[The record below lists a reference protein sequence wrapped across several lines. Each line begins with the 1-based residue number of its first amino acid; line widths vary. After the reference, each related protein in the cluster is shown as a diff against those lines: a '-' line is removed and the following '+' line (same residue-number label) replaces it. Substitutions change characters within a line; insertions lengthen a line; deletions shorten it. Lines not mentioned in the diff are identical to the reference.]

1 MARLCSFTML
11 SLDGCYADAN
21 GDMRWA
27 HASDPEAK
35 AFAAENAK
43 SNGVLVFG
51 RITYQM
57 MASYWPTEL
66 AAKNDAAVAEGM
78 NRMPKV
84 VFSKTLRSAEWSG
97 TTIASGELVGEV
109 KKLKQGKL
117 DLVVLGSG
125 TLVGA
130 LAQAGLIDEYQ
141 LLVNPL
147 VLGDGRRLFAGVT
160 GMPRLALES
169 TRRFENGNVFLRYRP
184 G

>member
-1 MARLCSFTML
+1 MARLSSFTMV
-11 SLDGCYADAN
+11 SLDGCYADAH

-27 HASDPEAK
+27 HATDPEAK

-43 SNGVLVFG
+43 SNGMLVFG
-51 RITYQM
+51 RVTYEM

-84 VFSKTLRSAEWSG
+84 VFSKTLRSADWSG
-97 TTIASGELVGEV
+97 TTLVQGELVKEM
-109 KKLKQGKL
+109 KKLKQGKR

-147 VLGDGRRLFAGVT
+147 ILGGGRRLFDGVT
-160 GMPRLALES
+160 GTPRLTLES

-184 G
+184 S

>member
-1 MARLCSFTML
+1 MARLSSFTMV
-11 SLDGCYADAN
+11 SLDGCYADAS
-21 GDMRWA
+21 GGMSWA
-27 HASDPEAK
+27 HATDPETK
-35 AFAAENAK
+35 AFTAENAK
-43 SNGVLVFG
+43 GGGMLVFG
-51 RITYQM
+51 RVTYEM
-57 MASYWPTEL
+57 MASYWPTPM
-66 AAKNDAAVAEGM
+66 AAQNDPAVAEGM

-84 VFSKTLRSAEWSG
+84 VFSKTLKRAEWSG
-97 TTIASGELVGEV
+97 TTLAKGELVSEM

-147 VLGDGRRLFAGVT
+147 VLGAGRRLFDGVT
-160 GMPRLALES
+160 GMPRLELSS